1 MMPELGKY
9 AVSVLGSYATSLVLI
24 GLIVAVSLWR
34 GARVRR
40 SLREVEMRQG
50 RQNG

>member
-9 AVSVLGSYATSLVLI
+9 GAWVLGSYGLSLALIAVL
-24 GLIVAVSLWR
+24 VAVSLWR
-34 GARVRR
+34 ADRVRR
-40 SLREVEMRQG
+40 SLREVEERQG

>member
-9 AVSVLGSYATSLVLI
+9 TAWVLGSYGASLVLI
-24 GLIVAVSLWR
+24 ALLVAVSLWR
-34 GARVRR
+34 AARVRR
-40 SLREVEMRQG
+40 SLREVEERQG

>member
-9 AVSVLGSYATSLVLI
+9 AVSVLGSYGASLVLI
-24 GLIVAVSLWR
+24 GLIVVASLWR

-40 SLREVEMRQG
+40 NLREVEMRQG